1 MAQCDAFTSSTK
13 DPTVLLR
20 EIAERPVYPSSANTP
35 THFSE
40 IFLNGRLL
48 YHHGISWSHGY
59 KHGFVAGIDATVP
72 FKSIHQV
79 TWHRIQCVGISEA
92 LNADY
97 LRWLLQNSFMQIPRL
112 SVTSPDASK
121 TSYIQMPLKG
131 TNAVAIWAQGV
142 DEESQVHDLP
152 GASDRIQYASKR
164 GWGHD
169 HISFLLV
176 ELKGLLDS
184 RAVHTVVVP
193 GWIRC
198 FCTSSKSVAKWAS
211 KVHQSLKFCV
221 EWHVNIPCTSN
232 VAKNDVCIGKFVC
245 LYRCVKQDHRYNAL
259 TAKGETTCA
268 QVEIS
273 ECPWLECWNNI
284 PEGARASS
292 RHVHLRHLLQMLN
305 RWKWSVRRIRLCNAS
320 SKSLFKIKI
329 LHCLC
334 NLHSCLFLYI

>member
-1 MAQCDAFTSSTK
+1 MVYHGPMATNMAS
-13 DPTVLLR
+13 LLAL
-20 EIAERPVYPSSANTP
+20 IIQKQERPIKQSIDPNLTKLHILKGCR
-35 THFSE
+35 T
-40 IFLNGRLL
+40 
-48 YHHGISWSHGY
+48 
-59 KHGFVAGIDATVP
+59 IDATVP

-92 LNADY
+92 RNVDY
-97 LRWLLQNSFMQIPRL
+97 LRWLQNSCKFPWFL
-112 SVTSPDASK
+112 SHPDASK

-131 TNAVAIWAQGV
+131 TNAVAICAQGV

-198 FCTSSKSVAKWAS
+198 FCTSSKSVANWAS

-221 EWHVNIPCTSN
+221 QWHVNIPCTSN
-232 VAKNDVCIGKFVC
+232 VAKNDVCIGEFVFIQMC
-245 LYRCVKQDHRYNAL
+245 KEKPQVYPCDR
-259 TAKGETTCA
+259 KGRNNMCTGGNLW
-268 QVEIS
+268 VPLIGI
-273 ECPWLECWNNI
+273 LE
-284 PEGARASS
+284 
-292 RHVHLRHLLQMLN
+292 
-305 RWKWSVRRIRLCNAS
+305 
-320 SKSLFKIKI
+320 
-329 LHCLC
+329 
-334 NLHSCLFLYI
+334 